1 MGRHWRRSVYSFRV
15 LSQAAATQ
23 PPGPSAT
30 APAGAGERY
39 GPNTAEVT
47 AFIESVGRLSPS
59 KWKKVIAAREAA
71 TRVTRDG
78 SGQPAEIVR
87 ALLGGAPNGAGTLP
101 EPMSNVATDMAAIL
115 AKRSDAEAVAAWQAA
130 SALVRR
136 RQLSALTFA
145 AHYAP
150 FASVI
155 PPAQA
160 VELPPIVDRF
170 ANALKW
176 LSARQWE
183 SLARPWSLDRDSS
196 ASLLQAALKSRARE
210 SEEAAAIAAIAV
222 APRHVSG
229 DAGWAAVK
237 TAVHGGRVLSSMG
250 ELTPEQLQALWAPL
264 EEAVALRS
272 LTDAPVSD
280 KPSRAR
286 TKKSPRPA
294 EEIKVEKKRIARPRA
309 AAAYGPNSSEVAA
322 FVKAIPELS
331 AIQWLR
337 VLDRR
342 QLVASV
348 TREGEDE
355 SAVVVR
361 SILAAVKASAGLELE
376 ARNSVFSAVERAAFA
391 LAARARLSDDEFKQH
406 YGSMADVVP
415 AREADTASFASR
427 LAALN
432 PEEWIRLAGVGAP
445 ADVAAVTPLVNAADA
460 LAAHLDPRTD
470 AEVVVA
476 WHALTALVRR
486 HRLSAIKFAVS
497 YAPFASAVVVTKASS
512 IAPVVQRYL
521 TAVGRLSAHQCSVL
535 AEPWLLADDVSN
547 ALARATA
554 GAATRAAEEAAAL
567 VALVTV
573 PMRVTGDAG
582 WAACKTATF
591 GGRVIAARSNL
602 SDEELLALWKPL
614 ERAIPLASLAASTKS
629 R

>member
-1 MGRHWRRSVYSFRV
+1 M
-15 LSQAAATQ
+15 
-23 PPGPSAT
+23 
-30 APAGAGERY
+30 PAGAGERY

-47 AFIESVGRLSPS
+47 AFIESVARLSPS
-59 KWKKVIAAREAA
+59 RWKKVIAAREAA
-71 TRVTRDG
+71 TRVTRDS

-101 EPMSNVATDMAAIL
+101 EPMANVATDMAAIL

-136 RQLSALTFA
+136 RHLSALTFA

-150 FASVI
+150 FAAVI
-155 PPAQA
+155 PPAQTA
-160 VELPPIVDRF
+160 ELPPIVERF

-176 LSARQWE
+176 LNAPQWE
-183 SLARPWSLDRDSS
+183 SLTRQWSLDRESS
-196 ASLLQAALKSRARE
+196 GSLLQAALQSRARE
-210 SEEAAAIAAIAV
+210 AEEFVAIAAIAV
-222 APRHVSG
+222 APKHVSG

-237 TAVHGGRVLSSMG
+237 TAVHGGRVLSAMG
-250 ELTPEQLQALWAPL
+250 ELTSEQLQTLWAPL
-264 EEAVALRS
+264 EEAVVLRS

-280 KPSRAR
+280 KPARAR
-286 TKKSPRPA
+286 TKKAPPPA
-294 EEIKVEKKRIARPRA
+294 EEIKVEKKRHVRPRA
-309 AAAYGPNSSEVAA
+309 EAAYGPNTAEVAA
-322 FVKAIPELS
+322 FVKAIRELS

-342 QLVASV
+342 QLVARV

-361 SILAAVKASAGLELE
+361 SILATARASAELELE
-376 ARNSVFSAVERAAFA
+376 ARCSVFSALERAAFA
-391 LAARARLSDDEFKQH
+391 LAARARLSHDQFQEH
-406 YGSMADVVP
+406 YGAMAEVVP
-415 AREADTASFASR
+415 AAEADTASFAAR
-427 LAALN
+427 VAALN
-432 PEEWIRLAGVGAP
+432 PEEWTRLAGVVPP
-445 ADVAAVTPLVNAADA
+445 ADVPAVRPLVNAADA
-460 LAAHLDPRTD
+460 LAAYLDERTD
-470 AEVVVA
+470 TEVVVA

-497 YAPFASAVVVTKASS
+497 YAPFASAVAVTKSRS

-554 GAATRAAEEAAAL
+554 GSPTRSAEEAAAL
-567 VALVTV
+567 TALVTV
-573 PMRVTGDAG
+573 PMRVTGNAG

-591 GGRVIAARSNL
+591 GGRVIAARSKL

-614 ERAIPLASLAASTKS
+614 ERAIPIASLAASTRS

>member
-1 MGRHWRRSVYSFRV
+1 
-15 LSQAAATQ
+15 LSRAAATE
-23 PPGPSAT
+23 PPGPEAT
-30 APAGAGERY
+30 ALAGVGERY

-59 KWKKVIAAREAA
+59 KWKKVLAARESA

-78 SGQPAEIVR
+78 SGQPAEVVR
-87 ALLGGAPNGAGTLP
+87 ALLGGDPNGAGTLP
-101 EPMSNVATDMAAIL
+101 EPMSNVATDMAAML

-155 PPAQA
+155 PPLQA
-160 VELPPIVDRF
+160 EGVPPIVERF

-176 LSARQWE
+176 LSAPQWA
-183 SLARPWSLDRDSS
+183 SLSRPWSLDRESS
-196 ASLLQAALKSRARE
+196 GSLLQAALKSRARE
-210 SEEAAAIAAIAV
+210 SEEAVAIAAIAV
-222 APRHVSG
+222 APKHVSG

-237 TAVHGGRVLSSMG
+237 TAVHGGRVLSSIG
-250 ELTPEQLQALWAPL
+250 ELTTDQLQTVWAPL

-272 LTDAPVSD
+272 LTDAPVSE
-280 KPSRAR
+280 KPSRSRA
-286 TKKSPRPA
+286 KKAPPPD
-294 EEIKVEKKRIARPRA
+294 EEVKVEKKRIARPRA
-309 AAAYGPNSSEVAA
+309 DAAYGPNTAEVAA

-342 QLVASV
+342 QLVANV

-361 SILAAVKASAGLELE
+361 SILAAARASAGLELE
-376 ARNSVFSAVERAAFA
+376 ARCSVFSAVERAAFA
-391 LAARARLSDDEFKQH
+391 LAARARLSDDQFHEH
-406 YGSMADVVP
+406 YVVMAEVIPVG
-415 AREADTASFASR
+415 EADTASFAAR
-427 LAALN
+427 VAALN
-432 PEEWIRLAGVGAP
+432 PEEWMRLAGVVAP
-445 ADVAAVTPLVNAADA
+445 ADVAAVEPLVNAADA
-460 LAAHLDPRTD
+460 LAAHLDQRTD

-476 WHALTALVRR
+476 WHAVTALVRR
-486 HRLSAIKFAVS
+486 HRLSPIKFAVS
-497 YAPFASAVVVTKASS
+497 YAPFASAAVVSKARS

-521 TAVGRLSAHQCSVL
+521 TAVGRLSAHQCAVL

-567 VALVTV
+567 AALVTV

-614 ERAIPLASLAASTKS
+614 ERAIPIASLAASTRS
-629 R
+629 H

>member
-1 MGRHWRRSVYSFRV
+1 M
-15 LSQAAATQ
+15 L
-23 PPGPSAT
+23 
-30 APAGAGERY
+30 
-39 GPNTAEVT
+39 
-47 AFIESVGRLSPS
+47 
-59 KWKKVIAAREAA
+59 AARESAS
-71 TRVTRDG
+71 RVTRDG
-78 SGQPAEIVR
+78 AGQPAEIVR
-87 ALLGGAPNGAGTLP
+87 AMLGGAPNGTGTLP
-101 EPMSNVATDMAAIL
+101 EPMSNVASDLAAIL

-155 PPAQA
+155 PPVRAG
-160 VELPPIVDRF
+160 ELPPIVERF

-176 LSARQWE
+176 LSAPQWE
-183 SLARPWSLDRDSS
+183 SLSRQWSLDRESS
-196 ASLLQAALKSRARE
+196 AILLQAALKSRARE
-210 SEEAAAIAAIAV
+210 SEEAVAIAAIAV
-222 APRHVSG
+222 APKHIAG

-237 TAVHGGRVLSSMG
+237 TAVHGGRVLSSMN
-250 ELTPEQLQALWAPL
+250 ELTAEQLQVLWAPL
-264 EEAVALRS
+264 EAAVALRS
-272 LTDAPVSD
+272 LTDAPVSE

-286 TKKSPRPA
+286 VKKAPPPGD
-294 EEIKVEKKRIARPRA
+294 ETKVEKKSPPAARPRA
-309 AAAYGPNSSEVAA
+309 EAPYGPNTAEVAA
-322 FVKAIPELS
+322 FVKALPELS

-355 SAVVVR
+355 PAVVVR
-361 SILAAVKASAGLELE
+361 SILAAARASTGMEPGP
-376 ARNSVFSAVERAAFA
+376 RCSVFSAVERAAFA
-391 LAARARLSDDEFKQH
+391 VAARARLSDELFYEH
-406 YGSMADVVP
+406 YGAVAEVVP
-415 AREADTASFASR
+415 ARDSDSASFAAR
-427 LAALN
+427 VAALN
-432 PEEWIRLAGVGAP
+432 PEEWIRLAAVAP
-445 ADVAAVTPLVNAADA
+445 AADDSAVQPLVNAADA
-460 LAAHLDPRTD
+460 LAPHLEQRTD

-476 WHALTALVRR
+476 WQALTALVRR
-486 HRLSAIKFAVS
+486 HRLSPVKFAVS
-497 YAPFASAVVVTKASS
+497 YAPLASAVVVTKPRA

-554 GAATRAAEEAAAL
+554 GASTRAAEEAAAL
-567 VALVTV
+567 AALVTV
-573 PMRVTGDAG
+573 PMRVSGDAG

-591 GGRVIAARSNL
+591 GGRVIAARSKL

-614 ERAIPLASLAASTKS
+614 ERAIPLASLAAPTRS

>member
-1 MGRHWRRSVYSFRV
+1 M
-15 LSQAAATQ
+15 
-23 PPGPSAT
+23 
-30 APAGAGERY
+30 PAGAGERY

-59 KWKKVIAAREAA
+59 KWKKVIAARELA

-78 SGQPAEIVR
+78 SGQPAETVR
-87 ALLGGAPNGAGTLP
+87 ALLGGAPNGAALLP
-101 EPMSNVATDMAAIL
+101 EPMSNAATDLAAVL
-115 AKRSDAEAVAAWQAA
+115 AKRSDEEAVAAWQAA

-160 VELPPIVDRF
+160 AEVPPIVERF

-176 LSARQWE
+176 LSAPQWE
-183 SLARPWSLDRDSS
+183 SLARQWSLDRETS
-196 ASLLQAALKSRARE
+196 ASLLQAALKSGARE
-210 SEEAAAIAAIAV
+210 SEEVVAIAAIAV

-237 TAVHGGRVLSSMG
+237 TAVHGGRVLSSMS
-250 ELTPEQLQALWAPL
+250 ELTPEQLQVVWAPL

-286 TKKSPRPA
+286 AKKAPPPA
-294 EEIKVEKKRIARPRA
+294 EEIKVEKKRAVRPRA
-309 AAAYGPNSSEVAA
+309 EGAYGPNTVEVAA
-322 FVKAIPELS
+322 FVKAVPELS

-348 TREGEDE
+348 TREGADD

-361 SILAAVKASAGLELE
+361 SILAAARASAELELE
-376 ARNSVFSAVERAAFA
+376 SRCSVFSAAERAAFA
-391 LAARARLSDDEFKQH
+391 LAARARLSDDQFQQH
-406 YGSMADVVP
+406 YGAMVEVVP
-415 AREADTASFASR
+415 AGEADSASFAAR
-427 LAALN
+427 IAALN
-432 PEEWIRLAGVGAP
+432 PEEWMRLAGVVP
-445 ADVAAVTPLVNAADA
+445 AADAAAVEPLVNAADA
-460 LAAHLDPRTD
+460 LAAHLEQRTD

-486 HRLSAIKFAVS
+486 HRLSPIKFAVS
-497 YAPFASAVVVTKASS
+497 YAPFASAIVVTKARS

-567 VALVTV
+567 TALVTV

-591 GGRVIAARSNL
+591 GGRVIAARSKL

-614 ERAIPLASLAASTKS
+614 ERAIPIASLAASTRS

>member
-1 MGRHWRRSVYSFRV
+1 M
-15 LSQAAATQ
+15 
-23 PPGPSAT
+23 
-30 APAGAGERY
+30 
-39 GPNTAEVT
+39 
-47 AFIESVGRLSPS
+47 
-59 KWKKVIAAREAA
+59 IAAREAA
-71 TRVTRDG
+71 SRVTRDS

-87 ALLGGAPNGAGTLP
+87 ALLAAAPNGAGTLP

-155 PPAQA
+155 PPAHTS
-160 VELPPIVDRF
+160 ELPPIVERF

-176 LSARQWE
+176 LSAPQWE
-183 SLARPWSLDRDSS
+183 SLSRPWSLDRESS

-210 SEEAAAIAAIAV
+210 SEEFVAIAAIAV

-237 TAVHGGRVLSSMG
+237 TAVHGGRVLSSIA
-250 ELTPEQLQALWAPL
+250 ELTPEQLQAMWAPL

-272 LTDAPVSD
+272 LTGAPVAG
-280 KPSRAR
+280 KPARPRA
-286 TKKSPRPA
+286 KKESPPP
-294 EEIKVEKKRIARPRA
+294 EEIKVEKKRPATPRA
-309 AAAYGPNSSEVAA
+309 ETAYGPNTAEVAA

-348 TREGEDE
+348 TREGDDE

-361 SILAAVKASAGLELE
+361 SILAAARASAELE
-376 ARNSVFSAVERAAFA
+376 IEARCSVFSAVERAAFA
-391 LAARARLSDDEFKQH
+391 LGARARLSHDQFLQH
-406 YGSMADVVP
+406 YGSMAEVFP
-415 AREADTASFASR
+415 AGEADTASFAAR
-427 LAALN
+427 VAALN
-432 PEEWIRLAGVGAP
+432 PEEWTRLAGVVPP
-445 ADVAAVTPLVNAADA
+445 ADVAAVGPLVNAADA
-460 LAAHLDPRTD
+460 LAAYLDQRTD

-497 YAPFASAVVVTKASS
+497 YAPFASAVVVTKSRS

-554 GAATRAAEEAAAL
+554 GAANARRRGSGSAGGARHRADACHGRRGLGRVQDGDLRRSRHCRAVEAQRRGAARALEAARTCDSDCVACRL
-567 VALVTV
+567 DQVALT
-573 PMRVTGDAG
+573 T
-582 WAACKTATF
+582 
-591 GGRVIAARSNL
+591 
-602 SDEELLALWKPL
+602 LLKL
-614 ERAIPLASLAASTKS
+614 T
-629 R
+629 

>member
-1 MGRHWRRSVYSFRV
+1 M
-15 LSQAAATQ
+15 L
-23 PPGPSAT
+23 
-30 APAGAGERY
+30 
-39 GPNTAEVT
+39 
-47 AFIESVGRLSPS
+47 
-59 KWKKVIAAREAA
+59 AARES
-71 TRVTRDG
+71 TIRVTRDG
-78 SGQPAEIVR
+78 AGQPAEIVR
-87 ALLGGAPNGAGTLP
+87 AMLGSAPNGAATLP
-101 EPMSNVATDMAAIL
+101 EPMSNVATDLAAIL

-155 PPAQA
+155 PPVPAG
-160 VELPPIVDRF
+160 ELPPIVERF

-176 LSARQWE
+176 LSAPQWE
-183 SLARPWSLDRDSS
+183 SLSRQWSLDRESS
-196 ASLLQAALKSRARE
+196 AILLQAALKSRARE
-210 SEEAAAIAAIAV
+210 SEEAVAIAAIAV
-222 APRHVSG
+222 APKHIAG

-237 TAVHGGRVLSSMG
+237 TAVHGGRVLSSMN
-250 ELTPEQLQALWAPL
+250 ELTAEQLQVLWAPL
-264 EEAVALRS
+264 EAAVALRS
-272 LTDAPVSD
+272 LTDAPVSE

-286 TKKSPRPA
+286 VKKAPPPEA
-294 EEIKVEKKRIARPRA
+294 EPLKAVEKKPALARPRA
-309 AAAYGPNSSEVAA
+309 EAAYGPNTAEVAA
-322 FVKAIPELS
+322 FVKALPELS

-355 SAVVVR
+355 PAVVVR
-361 SILAAVKASAGLELE
+361 SILAAARASTGMEPGPRCA
-376 ARNSVFSAVERAAFA
+376 VFSAVERAAFA
-391 LAARARLSDDEFKQH
+391 VAARGRLSDELFYEH
-406 YGSMADVVP
+406 YGAVAEVVP
-415 AREADTASFASR
+415 ARDADSASFAAR
-427 LAALN
+427 IAALN
-432 PEEWIRLAGVGAP
+432 PEEWIRLAAVAP
-445 ADVAAVTPLVNAADA
+445 AADEGAVQPLVNAADA
-460 LAAHLDPRTD
+460 LAPHLEQRTD

-476 WHALTALVRR
+476 WQALTALVRR
-486 HRLSAIKFAVS
+486 HRLSPVKFAVS
-497 YAPFASAVVVTKASS
+497 YAPLASAVVMTRPRA

-554 GAATRAAEEAAAL
+554 GASTRAAEEAAAL
-567 VALVTV
+567 AALVTV
-573 PMRVTGDAG
+573 PMRVSGDAG

-591 GGRVIAARSNL
+591 GGRVIAARSKL

-614 ERAIPLASLAASTKS
+614 ERAIPLASLAAPTRS

>member
-1 MGRHWRRSVYSFRV
+1 M
-15 LSQAAATQ
+15 
-23 PPGPSAT
+23 
-30 APAGAGERY
+30 
-39 GPNTAEVT
+39 T
-47 AFIESVGRLSPS
+47 AFIESVGRLSSS
-59 KWKKVIAAREAA
+59 KWKKVLAARESA

-87 ALLGGAPNGAGTLP
+87 ALLGGARNGAGTLP
-101 EPMSNVATDMAAIL
+101 EPMSNVATDMAAML

-155 PPAQA
+155 PPLQA
-160 VELPPIVDRF
+160 DGVPPIVERF

-176 LSARQWE
+176 LSAPQWDTL
-183 SLARPWSLDRDSS
+183 SRPWALDRESS
-196 ASLLQAALKSRARE
+196 GSLLQAALKSHARE
-210 SEEAAAIAAIAV
+210 SEEAVAIAAIAV

-250 ELTPEQLQALWAPL
+250 ELTPEQLQTVWAPL

-272 LTDAPVSD
+272 LTDAPISER
-280 KPSRAR
+280 PSRSR
-286 TKKSPRPA
+286 SKKAPPPA
-294 EEIKVEKKRIARPRA
+294 EEVKVEKKRAARPRA
-309 AAAYGPNSSEVAA
+309 EVYGPNTAEVAA
-322 FVKAIPELS
+322 FVKAIPDLS

-342 QLVASV
+342 TLVANV

-355 SAVVVR
+355 PAVVVR
-361 SILAAVKASAGLELE
+361 SILAAATASVGLQLE
-376 ARNSVFSAVERAAFA
+376 ARCSVFSAVERAAFA
-391 LAARARLSDDEFKQH
+391 LAARARLSDDEFHEH
-406 YGSMADVVP
+406 YVVMAEVIPVG
-415 AREADTASFASR
+415 EADIASFAAR
-427 LAALN
+427 VAALN
-432 PEEWIRLAGVGAP
+432 PEEWIRLAGVVAP
-445 ADVAAVTPLVNAADA
+445 ADVAAVEPLVNAADV
-460 LAAHLDPRTD
+460 LAAHLEQRTD

-476 WHALTALVRR
+476 WHALTALIRR
-486 HRLSAIKFAVS
+486 HRLSPIKFAVS
-497 YAPFASAVVVTKASS
+497 YAPFASAVVVTRARS

-521 TAVGRLSAHQCSVL
+521 TAVGRLSARQCAAL

-554 GAATRAAEEAAAL
+554 GATTRAAEEAAAL
-567 VALVTV
+567 AALVTV
-573 PMRVTGDAG
+573 PMRVSGDAG

-591 GGRVIAARSNL
+591 GGRVIAARSKL

-614 ERAIPLASLAASTKS
+614 ERAIPIASLAASTRS
-629 R
+629 H